1 MDVEVTPPEKIVI
14 YGIEKRKLENLVWCA
29 VTYGVNR
36 LFWIDGYLFCL
47 EVYEKSFE
55 HEIKEKIFPISQLC
69 YARLTKYTRTYEVE
83 KGIQIP
89 IVDVSDTRLY
99 RMLLEKVM
107 ETEGKVEMSENCE
120 DCEKCNCKEKNCNGF
135 EQFIS

>member
-1 MDVEVTPPEKIVI
+1 MDIEITLTKKIVVF
-14 YGIEKRKLENLVWCA
+14 GVEKRSLENLVWCA

-55 HEIKEKIFPISQLC
+55 HEIKDRIFPISQIC
-69 YARLTKYTRTYEVE
+69 YASFPKYRKTYEIE
-83 KGIQIP
+83 KGLQIP
-89 IVDVSDTRLY
+89 IVDVSDTKMY
-99 RMLLEKVM
+99 RSILNALLENEKLNPRK
-107 ETEGKVEMSENCE
+107 ENEDCHENC
-120 DCEKCNCKEKNCNGF
+120 DCQKKAFGSF

>member
-1 MDVEVTPPEKIVI
+1 MDVEITPPKKIVI
-14 YGIEKRKLENLVWCA
+14 YGVEKRKIENLVWCA

-69 YARLTKYTRTYEVE
+69 YTNLEKYTRTYEVE

-89 IVDVSDTRLY
+89 IVDVSDTKLY
-99 RMLLEKVM
+99 RRLLEKVIAQGEV
-107 ETEGKVEMSENCE
+107 ETKRNCE
-120 DCEKCNCKEKNCNGF
+120 ASRNCEKRNCNGF

>member
-1 MDVEVTPPEKIVI
+1 MMDVEVSPPKKVVI
-14 YGIEKRKLENLVWCA
+14 YGIERRKLENLVWCA
-29 VTYGVNR
+29 ATYGVNR

-69 YARLTKYTRTYEVE
+69 YAELPNYTKMYEVE
-83 KGIQIP
+83 KGLQIP
-89 IVDVSDTRLY
+89 IVDVSDTKLY
-99 RMLLEKVM
+99 RMLLDKLKEDIIEAV
-107 ETEGKVEMSENCE
+107 ENCKE
-120 DCEKCNCKEKNCNGF
+120 SCNCKKEKNCNGF

>member
-1 MDVEVTPPEKIVI
+1 MDIEVTSPKKIVI
-14 YGIEKRKLENLVWCA
+14 YGIEERKLENLVWCA

-69 YARLTKYTRTYEVE
+69 YARLPKYTRTYEVE
-83 KGIQIP
+83 KGLQLP
-89 IVDVSDTRLY
+89 IVDVSDTKLY
-99 RMLLEKVM
+99 RKLLDKILKGRGRVNRE
-107 ETEGKVEMSENCE
+107 ENRNCE
-120 DCEKCNCKEKNCNGF
+120 KRNSGCFN
-135 EQFIS
+135 QFIS

>member
-1 MDVEVTPPEKIVI
+1 MDIEVTPPKKIVI

-69 YARLTKYTRTYEVE
+69 YAKLANYKRTYEVE
-83 KGIQIP
+83 KGLQIP

-107 ETEGKVEMSENCE
+107 EAEGENKAEE
-120 DCEKCNCKEKNCNGF
+120 DCEKPCNCREKNCDGF